1 MHGHAPM
8 TPPRPGPSAGVIAV
22 RVIICVLV
30 VLSFGFFAWIGMLR
44 IAIMRRTA
52 RDWVLFWGQL
62 VLNIACL
69 STLEQRL
76 ADHWIS
82 DVGMAGLLVQM
93 AAVTAY
99 YLVVDIR
106 HHQKPVMPAVPVTPV
121 GPYAGGYGYGYPA
134 TAATAPQPP
143 YAAPQSYATPQPYAS
158 PQQYAAPQPHAS
170 QPNAPQAMPPTDHPT
185 PPRTDQVRAE
195 LDELSNLL
203 RKEEGK

>member
-8 TPPRPGPSAGVIAV
+8 TPPRPGPSGGAIAV
-22 RVIICVLV
+22 RVIICVLI

-62 VLNIACL
+62 VLNVACL

-106 HHQKPVMPAVPVTPV
+106 HHQRPATPV
-121 GPYAGGYGYGYPA
+121 PPGPYGGGYGYGYPV
-134 TAATAPQPP
+134 TSTTAPQQP
-143 YAAPQSYATPQPYAS
+143 YGSAPSYPAPQPYVPPGANAA
-158 PQQYAAPQPHAS
+158 QAAPPA
-170 QPNAPQAMPPTDHPT
+170 DRPT
-185 PPRTDQVRAE
+185 PSRADQVRAE
-195 LDELSNLL
+195 LDELSDLL
-203 RKEEGK
+203 RKEPKDPREGGR